1 MSGKG
6 YCGTK
11 IGPADLQM
19 RDVGADYVRVAKGVA
34 VRLLGAAAGCEDS
47 GWQKNRG
54 VTGITLK
61 DRVPLPGRA
70 HSIRY
75 LLWMSGSQR
84 QASST

>member
-1 MSGKG
+1 VSGKA

-19 RDVGADYVRVAKGVA
+19 RGIGADYIRVAMGVA
-34 VRLLGAAAGCEDS
+34 IRLLGAAAGCEDS
-47 GWQKNRG
+47 GRERNRG